1 MLKMKS
7 VDRRKAAEQYFTAG
21 YNCTQSIL
29 MTFRDL
35 LPEGSDILLR
45 AGSPL
50 GGGMGRLR
58 EVCGSVTGMFLILGA
73 LVGYDTPETGERKTE
88 LYRQVQELADR
99 FEKRYGSIVC
109 RDLLGLNAGHD
120 SPIPEA
126 RTEAYYQKRPCKE
139 IIGTAAEILSEY
151 LCENETEQD

>member
-1 MLKMKS
+1 MPEMKS
-7 VDRRKAAEQYFTAG
+7 LDRRKAAEQYFTEG

-73 LVGYDTPETGERKTE
+73 LTGYDTPETGERKIE
-88 LYRQVQELADR
+88 LYSRVQELADR

-109 RDLLGLNAGHD
+109 RDLLGLAAGHD
-120 SPIPEA
+120 SPVPET
-126 RTEAYYQKRPCKE
+126 RTKAYYQKRPCKE

-151 LCENETEQD
+151 LSENMAAQD